1 MAEKGVFRTSAFGG
15 FNKKDVLKYFEELQ
29 NEKNAANTEALK
41 QNEVLKKE
49 LEEKSQ
55 KISELLGLLDKTTEK
70 AEALEQ
76 KVAALEDESKKNAK
90 LETALFEANKALEE
104 NQDFKSRF
112 EEVSRKLLKVKS
124 DYIIKESDYKKLE
137 TKYSALKGAVDLLPK
152 MNESDF
158 AKARES
164 LDEIA
169 NIINELQ
176 KLNYSI
182 DRIKD

>member
-1 MAEKGVFRTSAFGG
+1 M
-15 FNKKDVLKYFEELQ
+15 
-29 NEKNAANTEALK
+29 
-41 QNEVLKKE
+41 
-49 LEEKSQ
+49 
-55 KISELLGLLDKTTEK
+55 
-70 AEALEQ
+70 
-76 KVAALEDESKKNAK
+76 
-90 LETALFEANKALEE
+90 
-104 NQDFKSRF
+104 
-112 EEVSRKLLKVKS
+112 KVKS

-158 AKARES
+158 SKARES